1 MWRNI
6 TEESL
11 PSVLRVET
19 EREKEVSQL
28 LKQAT
33 EIVTR
38 LQMEAKRAAS
48 RERQLK
54 KQLAGVSE
62 KLANVQT
69 EFSNYKMRIHV
80 GSIYAGRK

>member
-1 MWRNI
+1 
-6 TEESL
+6 
-11 PSVLRVET
+11 
-19 EREKEVSQL
+19 
-28 LKQAT
+28 
-33 EIVTR
+33 
-38 LQMEAKRAAS
+38 MEAKRAAS